1 MSEFTKEVHFMG
13 LLANVDR
20 SILSM
25 KLEHGFEICSMPQ
38 EKAVLLISK
47 IEGLPPY
54 HANMKL
60 LRNHILEGEDLY
72 YISNSLEDDIE
83 MTDDGFLAKP
93 LSEVMEFSNSL
104 VRDLDEVIRLMRL
117 FKEGNIRMPF
127 RYYYYIDDDSLEKP
141 LQCHFLGILPPIIN
155 AYRLEGSEIQ
165 ELKRFLKDIG
175 SPFKERS
182 LQLAFQ
188 NYDSSYSVFS
198 VALSFLSLMVS
209 LEVLLNPGGGELTYR
224 ISRNAAVLL
233 GKDRCDSKRIFKEI
247 KDLYK
252 KRSNLVHSGKG
263 IDRED
268 LLKLRQYVRESIKEM
283 NYIGKSKDEILKMLN
298 TYGFGERPWRT
309 Q

>member
-1 MSEFTKEVHFMG
+1 MSEFTKKVHFMG

-20 SILSM
+20 SILSA
-25 KLEHGFEICSMPQ
+25 KLEHGFEICSMSQ

-141 LQCHFLGILPPIIN
+141 LLHTYLGILPPIVGT
-155 AYRLEGSEIQ
+155 YRLENCEIE
-165 ELKRFLKDIG
+165 ELKKFLRDTE

-188 NYDSSYSVFS
+188 NFDSSYSVPS
-198 VALSFLSLMVS
+198 VALSFLSLMIS
-209 LEVLLNPGGGELTYR
+209 LEVLLNQGRAELRYR
-224 ISRNAAVLL
+224 VSRNAAVLL
-233 GKDRCDSKRIFKEI
+233 GKNKCDSKRKFCEVRE
-247 KDLYK
+247 LYD
-252 KRSNLVHSGKG
+252 KRSALVHSGKG
-263 IDRED
+263 IDKED

-283 NYIGKSKDEILKMLN
+283 NYIGKSKDEILKKLN
-298 TYGFGERPWRT
+298 TCGFGERPWRK